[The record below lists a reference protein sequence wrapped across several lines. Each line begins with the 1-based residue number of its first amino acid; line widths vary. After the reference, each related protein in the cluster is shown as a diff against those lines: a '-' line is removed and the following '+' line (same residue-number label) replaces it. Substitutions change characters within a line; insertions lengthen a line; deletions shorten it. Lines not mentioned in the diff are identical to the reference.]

1 MSGENAEQSA
11 APAEI
16 GIAEAAKQ
24 MLALEEPRRGKPK
37 AEASEAASAEAV
49 EETAEATGD
58 DVDETAPEEEQ
69 GDGEELSAS
78 EDDATDAPSEDDE
91 GTEDADEADQMVTVK
106 IDGKAVEIPLKEA
119 LEGYQRQADY
129 SRRMNQLK
137 EQRQQFQQEAEAV
150 RSERQ
155 IYSQLLTALESQ
167 LRQEVMQEPNWEE
180 LYVTDKAEFAAQ
192 REIWR
197 DRRERLAAAQ
207 AEQVRLA
214 EMAQLQERK
223 QLETLV
229 SHGREYLLKV
239 KPEWKDTKRW
249 EADRK
254 ALREYGQKVGFS
266 DEELSQA
273 YDPRAIVV
281 LEKAMKYDR
290 LVANRPKPQE
300 KAEGPKQIRSSG
312 ISPAPKGTA
321 NIRQMKARLAQTG
334 SVDDAAALFGL
345 LS

>member
-1 MSGENAEQSA
+1 MSTEHAEQSA

-24 MLALEEPRRGKPK
+24 MLALEEPAKGKPK
-37 AEASEAASAEAV
+37 AEQSEAASAEAV

-58 DVDETAPEEEQ
+58 DVEETASEEDQ
-69 GDGEELSAS
+69 GDGEELSTS
-78 EDDATDAPSEDDE
+78 EDDATEPSADDDDNN
-91 GTEDADEADQMVTVK
+91 EDADEAGELVTVK

-137 EQRQQFQQEAEAV
+137 EQRQQFDQEVAAV

-155 IYSQLLTALESQ
+155 VYSQLLNSLQAQ
-167 LRQEVMQEPNWEE
+167 IQQDIAQEPNWAE
-180 LYVTDKAEFAAQ
+180 LYATDKAEFAAQ
-192 REIWR
+192 RELWR
-197 DRRERLAAAQ
+197 DRQERLAAAQ

-214 EMAQLQERK
+214 QMAQFEEQK
-223 QLETLV
+223 NLETIV
-229 SHGREYLLKV
+229 THGRDYLLQV
-239 KPEWKDTKRW
+239 KPEWKDQKRW

-254 ALREYGQKVGFS
+254 ALRDYGQKIGFS
-266 DEELSQA
+266 DQELSQA
-273 YDPRAIVV
+273 YDPRAVLV
-281 LEKAMKYDR
+281 LEKAMRYDR
-290 LVANRPKPQE
+290 LVSNRPKPQE
-300 KAEGPKQIRSSG
+300 KAEGPKQLRSAG
-312 ISPAPKGTA
+312 LSPPPKGTSDV
-321 NIRQMKARLAQTG
+321 RRMKARLAQSG